1 MENTGIARI
10 REPGYGLQDPMSH
23 RGFLGLLFLVAI
35 GWLFPMQARAADEK
49 SRIEGLISHIEN
61 LKDAKFIR
69 NGKSYDSKNA
79 AKFLRGKWEAHAKE
93 IKTAEDFID
102 KAGSVSGTTGKPY
115 IIKFN
120 DGREVKC
127 GEYLKEQ
134 LKKA

>member
-1 MENTGIARI
+1 VNTVIVPI
-10 REPGYGLQDPMSH
+10 RGLGYGFAIPMNS
-23 RGFLGLLFLVAI
+23 RRFLGLIVIAAI
-35 GWLFPMQARAADEK
+35 GWLFPMQAQAADEK

-69 NGKSYDSKNA
+69 NGSEYDSKNA
-79 AKFLRGKWEAHAKE
+79 AKFLRGKWSAKEKE

-102 KAGSVSGTTGKPY
+102 KAASVSGTTGKPY
-115 IIKFN
+115 VIKFS

-134 LKKA
+134 LKKP